1 MGKTVWMGI
10 GMITASLLACQN
22 EELEYYPIE
31 KKHLGEAYTEYVDNN
46 VQSESSGDYIVL
58 NFYPEEITD
67 LSYVTYN
74 ESSCSFHIYRGS
86 TNKYVISWDYDTDGS
101 YVEVQYM
108 QNGFWYTINDQQHS
122 GEYTLLANDGM
133 GVRMRIQS
141 GGKWMIVGEDLK
153 YSIGV
158 QFIASI
164 SVKPV
169 MNNGIILFH
178 YKFLCSFGRL
188 SAFRCR
194 SEVMRAAAFTKSKR
208 PEWPKR
214 SLERISLGNF

>member
-101 YVEVQYM
+101 YV
-108 QNGFWYTINDQQHS
+108 
-122 GEYTLLANDGM
+122 
-133 GVRMRIQS
+133 
-141 GGKWMIVGEDLK
+141 
-153 YSIGV
+153 
-158 QFIASI
+158 
-164 SVKPV
+164 
-169 MNNGIILFH
+169 
-178 YKFLCSFGRL
+178 
-188 SAFRCR
+188 
-194 SEVMRAAAFTKSKR
+194 
-208 PEWPKR
+208 
-214 SLERISLGNF
+214 

>member
-86 TNKYVISWDYDTDGS
+86 TNKYVIFWDYDTDGS
-101 YVEVQYM
+101 YVEVNICRM
-108 QNGFWYTINDQQHS
+108 VSGIPSMTSNIPESIPCWRMMVWESACGFRV
-122 GEYTLLANDGM
+122 EEL
-133 GVRMRIQS
+133 
-141 GGKWMIVGEDLK
+141 
-153 YSIGV
+153 

-169 MNNGIILFH
+169 KNNGIILFH

>member
-31 KKHLGEAYTEYVDNN
+31 KKYLGEAYTEYVDNN

-141 GGKWMIVGEDLK
+141 GGKWMIVGEDLT

-158 QFIASI
+158 TVHRFNIREA
-164 SVKPV
+164 
-169 MNNGIILFH
+169 G
-178 YKFLCSFGRL
+178 
-188 SAFRCR
+188 
-194 SEVMRAAAFTKSKR
+194 E
-208 PEWPKR
+208 E
-214 SLERISLGNF
+214 

>member
-1 MGKTVWMGI
+1 
-10 GMITASLLACQN
+10 MILQTNLYYLIFFLFLFWPLSPLRELADKN

-67 LSYVTYN
+67 LSYVIYN

-141 GGKWMIVGEDLK
+141 GGVTVHRFNIREAGE
-153 YSIGV
+153 
-158 QFIASI
+158 
-164 SVKPV
+164 
-169 MNNGIILFH
+169 
-178 YKFLCSFGRL
+178 
-188 SAFRCR
+188 
-194 SEVMRAAAFTKSKR
+194 E
-208 PEWPKR
+208 
-214 SLERISLGNF
+214 

>member
-108 QNGFWYTINDQQHS
+108 QNGFGIPSMTSNIPENIPCW
-122 GEYTLLANDGM
+122 
-133 GVRMRIQS
+133 RMMVWESACGFR
-141 GGKWMIVGEDLK
+141 VEEL
-153 YSIGV
+153 

-169 MNNGIILFH
+169 KNSGIILFH

>member
-22 EELEYYPIE
+22 EELEYYSIE
-31 KKHLGEAYTEYVDNN
+31 KKHLGEVYTEYVDNN

-141 GGKWMIVGEDLK
+141 GGVTVHRFNIREAGE
-153 YSIGV
+153 
-158 QFIASI
+158 
-164 SVKPV
+164 
-169 MNNGIILFH
+169 
-178 YKFLCSFGRL
+178 
-188 SAFRCR
+188 
-194 SEVMRAAAFTKSKR
+194 E
-208 PEWPKR
+208 
-214 SLERISLGNF
+214 